1 MRHAGRW
8 QSPASGRAPRWW
20 RTRRGRVLWPFAIGL
35 AFCALGLW
43 AGLTY
48 RHNQAA
54 FRAHA
59 VPARAVIDQIY
70 ASAPSQN
77 YDAPTFSQYALVH
90 FQVQGRTAHA
100 RVLLA
105 DNCRG
110 TCIPEY
116 RVGQVLTVEYS
127 PENLSYARLPYRASG
142 ISPDFLY
149 ALLAFGLM
157 AVMFLAAAVI
167 NMVTA

>member
-1 MRHAGRW
+1 M
-8 QSPASGRAPRWW
+8 
-20 RTRRGRVLWPFAIGL
+20 
-35 AFCALGLW
+35 
-43 AGLTY
+43 
-48 RHNQAA
+48 
-54 FRAHA
+54 
-59 VPARAVIDQIY
+59 
-70 ASAPSQN
+70 
-77 YDAPTFSQYALVH
+77 
-90 FQVQGRTAHA
+90 
-100 RVLLA
+100 A